1 MQDGTVDPGRDRLR
15 QGANLVAVLVSFGAN
30 TWSNVAPVG
39 GMTVGDIANAFF
51 TQVLVLPA
59 NYAFAIWGLIYVGLG
74 AFAIYQFRTDQAAN
88 PRLRRLGYLL
98 PLAALFQSVWVFTF
112 EARQFWISCG
122 LMMGILVCLMLI
134 YHRLRSP
141 QERPS
146 RVEKWLVDR
155 PFSLYLGWI
164 SVATVVNWA
173 VTFYSVSWTGTP
185 LTPVVWA
192 VVMMAIAAGIAGF
205 LTVRYGDVTYNLVTI
220 WALVAIALRHGDTPV
235 VPLTAGGLAVV
246 LGILAAVSPRLRQS
260 TPA

>member
-98 PLAALFQSVWVFTF
+98 PLAT
-112 EARQFWISCG
+112 
-122 LMMGILVCLMLI
+122 LI
-134 YHRLRSP
+134 QPRYRLKGRSTSHFST
-141 QERPS
+141 RDGRS
-146 RVEKWLVDR
+146 WGDR
-155 PFSLYLGWI
+155 RRW
-164 SVATVVNWA
+164 
-173 VTFYSVSWTGTP
+173 
-185 LTPVVWA
+185 
-192 VVMMAIAAGIAGF
+192 
-205 LTVRYGDVTYNLVTI
+205 
-220 WALVAIALRHGDTPV
+220 
-235 VPLTAGGLAVV
+235 
-246 LGILAAVSPRLRQS
+246 
-260 TPA
+260 